1 MPKASAT
8 SVSNTLIMQQTPQ
21 SERLHIAFFGRCNS
35 GKSSLINALTGQN
48 IAVVSD
54 VSGTTTDPVSKSIEL
69 PGLGACVL
77 IDTPGYDDTS
87 ILGEQR
93 IAHTIKVVDKTDIAI
108 LLFTEQWGDDEHRW
122 IAEFRAREIPVIAI
136 LSQGDR
142 LVDADALV
150 HAVEKD
156 TKLTPIVVSSVN
168 GCGLPALREALAAAG
183 MREERTIL
191 QGLVNEGDTVL
202 LVMPQDASAPKGR
215 LIQPQ
220 VQTIR
225 ELLDRRCTVVSCV
238 TEGMSAA
245 LASLARPPHLII
257 TDSQVFDAVY
267 KLKPEASR
275 LTSFSVL
282 FARYKGDIST
292 FVAGA
297 KMLSQLTENSR
308 VLIAEACT
316 HVPQNEDIGRVKLP
330 AMLRRKFGAGLH
342 IDIVSGHEFP
352 QDLTGYDLVIHC
364 GACMFNSRHVLNR
377 IARARIQDVPITNY
391 GITIAALT
399 GILDKIEY

>member
-1 MPKASAT
+1 
-8 SVSNTLIMQQTPQ
+8 MQQTPK
-21 SERLHIAFFGRCNS
+21 SERHHIAFFGRCNS

-54 VSGTTTDPVSKSIEL
+54 VRGTTTDPVSKPIEL

-93 IAHTIKVVDKTDIAI
+93 IAQTTKVVDKTDIAV
-108 LLFTEQWGDDEHRW
+108 LLFTEQWGEDERRW
-122 IAEFRAREIPVIAI
+122 IAEFRAREIPIIAI
-136 LSQGDR
+136 LSQCDR
-142 LVDADALV
+142 LVDVDNLLQAIARDMTL
-150 HAVEKD
+150 K
-156 TKLTPIVVSSVN
+156 PIAVSSTQ
-168 GCGLPALREALAAAG
+168 GDGLPALREALVAAG

-191 QGLVNEGDTVL
+191 QGLVAEGDTVL

-225 ELLDRRCTVVSCV
+225 ELLDRRCTVVSCT
-238 TEGMSAA
+238 TEGMPAA
-245 LASLARPPHLII
+245 LASLAQAPQLII
-257 TDSQVFDAVY
+257 TDSQVFEVVY

-297 KMLSQLTENSR
+297 KKLPQLTESSR

-316 HVPQNEDIGRVKLP
+316 HIPQNEDIGRVKLP

-352 QDLTGYDLVIHC
+352 QDLTSYDLVIHC

-377 IARARIQDVPITNY
+377 IARARIQGVPITNY

-399 GILDKIEY
+399 GILDRIEY

>member
-1 MPKASAT
+1 
-8 SVSNTLIMQQTPQ
+8 MQQTPQ

-54 VSGTTTDPVSKSIEL
+54 VSGTTTDPVSKPIEL

-87 ILGEQR
+87 LLGEQR
-93 IAHTIKVVDKTDIAI
+93 IAQTTKVVDRTDIAI
-108 LLFTEQWGDDEHRW
+108 LLFTEQWGDDERRW
-122 IAEFRAREIPVIAI
+122 IAEFRAREIPIIAV
-136 LSQGDR
+136 LSQSDR
-142 LVDADALV
+142 LEGIDTLV
-150 HAVEKD
+150 HTIEVD
-156 TKLTPIVVSSVN
+156 TQLKPIAVSSTQGN
-168 GCGLPALREALAAAG
+168 GLPALREALAAAG

-191 QGLVNEGDTVL
+191 QGLVSEGDTVL

-225 ELLDRRCTVVSCV
+225 ELLDRRCTVVSCT
-238 TEGMSAA
+238 TEGMPAA
-245 LASLARPPHLII
+245 LAALAQPPHLII

-267 KLKPEASR
+267 KLKPDASR

-282 FARYKGDIST
+282 FARYKGDITT

-297 KMLSQLTENSR
+297 KKLSQLTENSR

-399 GILDKIEY
+399 GILDRIEY

>member
-1 MPKASAT
+1 
-8 SVSNTLIMQQTPQ
+8 MQQTPQ

-54 VSGTTTDPVSKSIEL
+54 VSGTTTDPVSKPIEL

-87 ILGEQR
+87 LLGEQR
-93 IAHTIKVVDKTDIAI
+93 IAQTTRVVDKTDIAI
-108 LLFTEQWGDDEHRW
+108 LLFTEQWGDDERRW
-122 IAEFRAREIPVIAI
+122 IAEFRAREIPIIAV
-136 LSQGDR
+136 LSQSDR
-142 LVDADALV
+142 LEGIDILV
-150 HAVEKD
+150 HTIEVD
-156 TKLTPIVVSSVN
+156 TQLKPIAVSSMQGN
-168 GCGLPALREALAAAG
+168 GLPALREALAAAG

-191 QGLVNEGDTVL
+191 QGLVSEGDTVL

-225 ELLDRRCTVVSCV
+225 ELLDRRCTVVSCT
-238 TEGMSAA
+238 TEGMPAA
-245 LASLARPPHLII
+245 LAALAQPPHLII

-267 KLKPEASR
+267 KLKPDASR

-282 FARYKGDIST
+282 FARYKGDITT

-297 KMLSQLTENSR
+297 KKLSQLTENSR

-399 GILDKIEY
+399 GILDRIEY

>member
-1 MPKASAT
+1 
-8 SVSNTLIMQQTPQ
+8 MQQTPQ
-21 SERLHIAFFGRCNS
+21 SERLHISFFGACNS

-48 IAVVSD
+48 IAVVSE
-54 VSGTTTDPVSKSIEL
+54 VSGTTTDPVSKPIEL

-77 IDTPGYDDTS
+77 IDTPGYDDDS

-93 IAHTIKVVDKTDIAI
+93 VAQTIKVVDKTDIAI
-108 LLFTEQWGDDEHRW
+108 LLFSNNFGENEERW
-122 IAEFRAREIPVIAI
+122 LAELRAREIPIVPVLSRVDI
-136 LSQGDR
+136 LYD
-142 LVDADALV
+142 VDALLADIERKMNIKALP
-150 HAVEKD
+150 
-156 TKLTPIVVSSVN
+156 LSSRT
-168 GCGLPALREALAAAG
+168 GEGLSVLREALAMAAV
-183 MREERTIL
+183 REERTIMH
-191 QGLVNEGDTVL
+191 GLVEKGDTVL

-225 ELLDRRCTVVSCV
+225 ELLDRHCTVVSCTV
-238 TEGMSAA
+238 EGMPAA
-245 LASLARPPHLII
+245 LAALAKSPHLIVA
-257 TDSQVFDAVY
+257 DSQVFSAVY
-267 KLKPEASR
+267 NLKPADSK

-282 FARYKGDIST
+282 FARYKGDITT
-292 FVAGA
+292 FVEGA
-297 KMLSQLTENSR
+297 KALATLTEQSR

-330 AMLRRKFGAGLH
+330 AMLRKKVGPNLN
-342 IDIVSGHEFP
+342 IEVVSGHEFP

-377 IARARIQDVPITNY
+377 IARARIQGVPITNY
-391 GITIAALT
+391 GITIASLT

>member
-1 MPKASAT
+1 
-8 SVSNTLIMQQTPQ
+8 MQQTPQ

-48 IAVVSD
+48 IAVVSN
-54 VSGTTTDPVSKSIEL
+54 VSGTTTDPVSKPIEL

-87 ILGEQR
+87 LLGEQR
-93 IAHTIKVVDKTDIAI
+93 IAQTTKVVDKTDIAI
-108 LLFTEQWGDDEHRW
+108 LLFTEQWGDDERRW
-122 IAEFRAREIPVIAI
+122 IAEFRAREIPIIAV
-136 LSQGDR
+136 LSQSDR
-142 LVDADALV
+142 LESIDTLV
-150 HAVEKD
+150 HTIEVD
-156 TKLTPIVVSSVN
+156 TQLKPIAVSSTQGN
-168 GCGLPALREALAAAG
+168 GLPALREALAAAG

-191 QGLVNEGDTVL
+191 QGLVSEGDTVL

-225 ELLDRRCTVVSCV
+225 ELLDRRCTVVSCT
-238 TEGMSAA
+238 TEGMPAA
-245 LASLARPPHLII
+245 LAALAQPPHLII

-267 KLKPEASR
+267 KLKPDASR

-282 FARYKGDIST
+282 FARYKGDITT

-297 KMLSQLTENSR
+297 KKLSQLTENSR

-399 GILDKIEY
+399 GILDRIEY

>member
-1 MPKASAT
+1 
-8 SVSNTLIMQQTPQ
+8 MQQTPQ

-54 VSGTTTDPVSKSIEL
+54 VSGTTTDPVSKPIEP

-93 IAHTIKVVDKTDIAI
+93 IAQTEKVIDKTDVAVMLITSQCDAE
-108 LLFTEQWGDDEHRW
+108 EQRW
-122 IAEFRAREIPVIAI
+122 IAEFKAREIPIVALLAQSDRIEHASSTIDAIATATGV
-136 LSQGDR
+136 Q
-142 LVDADALV
+142 
-150 HAVEKD
+150 
-156 TKLTPIVVSSVN
+156 PIVVSAVTRQ
-168 GCGLPALREALAAAG
+168 GIPALYEALAKAG
-183 MREERTIL
+183 KREERTIL
-191 QGLVNEGDTVL
+191 QGLVKAGDTVL

-225 ELLDRRCTVVSCV
+225 ELLDRQCTVVSCT
-238 TEGMSAA
+238 TEGMPAA
-245 LASLARPPHLII
+245 LASLAQPPHLII
-257 TDSQVFDAVY
+257 TDSQVFEAVY
-267 KLKPEASR
+267 QLKPEASR

-282 FARYKGDIST
+282 FARYKGDITT
-292 FVAGA
+292 FVEGA
-297 KMLSQLTENSR
+297 KALKTLR
-308 VLIAEACT
+308 PDARILIAEACS

-330 AMLRRKFGAGLH
+330 AMLRKKFGGALH
-342 IDIVSGHEFP
+342 IDVVGGNEFP

-377 IARARIQDVPITNY
+377 IARARIQAVPITNY

-399 GILDKIEY
+399 GILDRIEY

>member
-1 MPKASAT
+1 
-8 SVSNTLIMQQTPQ
+8 MQQTPQ

-48 IAVVSD
+48 IAVVSN
-54 VSGTTTDPVSKSIEL
+54 VSGTTTDPVSKPIEL

-87 ILGEQR
+87 LLGEQR
-93 IAHTIKVVDKTDIAI
+93 IAQTTRVVDKTDIAI
-108 LLFTEQWGDDEHRW
+108 LLFTEQWGDDERRW
-122 IAEFRAREIPVIAI
+122 IAEFRAREIPIIAV
-136 LSQGDR
+136 LSQSDR
-142 LVDADALV
+142 LEGIDTLV
-150 HAVEKD
+150 HTIEVD
-156 TKLTPIVVSSVN
+156 TQLKPIAVSSTQGN
-168 GCGLPALREALAAAG
+168 GLPALREALAAAG

-191 QGLVNEGDTVL
+191 QGLVSEGDTVL

-225 ELLDRRCTVVSCV
+225 ELLDRRCTVVSCT
-238 TEGMSAA
+238 TEGMPAA
-245 LASLARPPHLII
+245 LAALAQSPHLII

-267 KLKPEASR
+267 KLKPDASR

-282 FARYKGDIST
+282 FARYKGDITT

-297 KMLSQLTENSR
+297 KKLSQLTENSR

-377 IARARIQDVPITNY
+377 IARARIQDIPITNY

-399 GILDKIEY
+399 GILDRIEY

>member
-1 MPKASAT
+1 
-8 SVSNTLIMQQTPQ
+8 MQQTPQ

-48 IAVVSD
+48 IAVVSN
-54 VSGTTTDPVSKSIEL
+54 VSGTTTDPVSKPIEL

-87 ILGEQR
+87 LLGEQR
-93 IAHTIKVVDKTDIAI
+93 IAQTTKVVDKTDIAI
-108 LLFTEQWGDDEHRW
+108 LLFTEQWGDDERRW
-122 IAEFRAREIPVIAI
+122 IAEFRAREIPIIAV
-136 LSQGDR
+136 LSQSDR
-142 LVDADALV
+142 LEGIDTLV
-150 HAVEKD
+150 HTIEVETQLK
-156 TKLTPIVVSSVN
+156 PIAVSSTQGN
-168 GCGLPALREALAAAG
+168 GLPALREALAAAG

-191 QGLVNEGDTVL
+191 QGLVSEGDTVL

-225 ELLDRRCTVVSCV
+225 ELLDRRCTVVSCT
-238 TEGMSAA
+238 TEGMPAA
-245 LASLARPPHLII
+245 LAALAQPPHLII

-267 KLKPEASR
+267 KLKPDASR

-282 FARYKGDIST
+282 FARYKGDITT

-297 KMLSQLTENSR
+297 KKLSQLTENSR

-399 GILDKIEY
+399 GILDRIEY

>member
-1 MPKASAT
+1 
-8 SVSNTLIMQQTPQ
+8 MQQTPQ

-48 IAVVSD
+48 IAVVSN
-54 VSGTTTDPVSKSIEL
+54 VSGTTTDPVSKPIEL

-87 ILGEQR
+87 LLGEQR
-93 IAHTIKVVDKTDIAI
+93 IAQTTRVVDKTDIAI
-108 LLFTEQWGDDEHRW
+108 LLFTEQWGDDERRW
-122 IAEFRAREIPVIAI
+122 IAEFRAREIPIIAV
-136 LSQGDR
+136 LSQSDR
-142 LVDADALV
+142 LEGIDTLV
-150 HAVEKD
+150 HTIEVD
-156 TKLTPIVVSSVN
+156 TQLKPIAVSSTQGN
-168 GCGLPALREALAAAG
+168 GLPALREALAAAG

-191 QGLVNEGDTVL
+191 QGLVSEGDTVL

-225 ELLDRRCTVVSCV
+225 ELLDRRCTVVSCT

-245 LASLARPPHLII
+245 LAALAQPPHLII

-267 KLKPEASR
+267 KLKPDASR

-282 FARYKGDIST
+282 FARYKGDITT

-297 KMLSQLTENSR
+297 KKLSQLTENSR

-399 GILDKIEY
+399 GILDRIEY

>member
-1 MPKASAT
+1 
-8 SVSNTLIMQQTPQ
+8 MQQTPQ

-48 IAVVSD
+48 IAVVSN
-54 VSGTTTDPVSKSIEL
+54 VSGTTTDPVSKPIEL

-93 IAHTIKVVDKTDIAI
+93 IAQTTKVVDKTDIAI
-108 LLFTEQWGDDEHRW
+108 LLFTEQWGDDERRW
-122 IAEFRAREIPVIAI
+122 IAEFRAREIPIIAV
-136 LSQGDR
+136 LSQCDR
-142 LVDADALV
+142 LSNVEELV
-150 HAVEKD
+150 KAIAQD
-156 TKLTPIVVSSVN
+156 IKLKPIAVSSTQ
-168 GCGLPALREALAAAG
+168 GEGLPALREALAAAG

-225 ELLDRRCTVVSCV
+225 ELLDRRCTVVSCT
-238 TEGMSAA
+238 TEGMPAA
-245 LASLARPPHLII
+245 LASLAQPPHLII

-282 FARYKGDIST
+282 FARYKGDITT

-297 KMLSQLTENSR
+297 KKLSQLTENSR

-352 QDLTGYDLVIHC
+352 QDLTDYDLVIHC

-377 IARARIQDVPITNY
+377 IARARIQDVSITNY

-399 GILDKIEY
+399 GILDRIEY

>member
-1 MPKASAT
+1 
-8 SVSNTLIMQQTPQ
+8 MQQTPQ

-48 IAVVSD
+48 IAVVSN
-54 VSGTTTDPVSKSIEL
+54 VSGTTTDPVSKPIEL

-87 ILGEQR
+87 LLGEQR
-93 IAHTIKVVDKTDIAI
+93 IAQTTKVVDKTDIAI
-108 LLFTEQWGDDEHRW
+108 LLFTEQWGDDERRW
-122 IAEFRAREIPVIAI
+122 IAEFRTREIPIIAV
-136 LSQGDR
+136 LSQSDR
-142 LVDADALV
+142 LEGIDTLV
-150 HAVEKD
+150 HTIEVD
-156 TKLTPIVVSSVN
+156 TQLKPIAVSSTQGN
-168 GCGLPALREALAAAG
+168 GLPALREALAAAG

-191 QGLVNEGDTVL
+191 QGLVSEGDTVL

-225 ELLDRRCTVVSCV
+225 ELLDRRCTVVSCT
-238 TEGMSAA
+238 TEGMPAA
-245 LASLARPPHLII
+245 LAALAQPPHLII

-267 KLKPEASR
+267 KLKPDASR

-282 FARYKGDIST
+282 FARYKGDITT

-297 KMLSQLTENSR
+297 KKLSQLTENSR

-399 GILDKIEY
+399 GILDRIEY

>member
-1 MPKASAT
+1 
-8 SVSNTLIMQQTPQ
+8 MQQTPQ

-48 IAVVSD
+48 IAVVSN
-54 VSGTTTDPVSKSIEL
+54 VSGTTTDPVSKPIEL

-87 ILGEQR
+87 LLGEQR
-93 IAHTIKVVDKTDIAI
+93 IAQTTRVVDKTDIAI
-108 LLFTEQWGDDEHRW
+108 LLFTEQWGDDERRW
-122 IAEFRAREIPVIAI
+122 IAEFRAREIPIIAV
-136 LSQGDR
+136 LSQSDR
-142 LVDADALV
+142 LESIDTLV
-150 HAVEKD
+150 HTIEVD
-156 TKLTPIVVSSVN
+156 TQLKPIAVSSTQGN
-168 GCGLPALREALAAAG
+168 GLPALREALAAAG

-191 QGLVNEGDTVL
+191 QGLVSEGDTIL

-225 ELLDRRCTVVSCV
+225 ELLDRRCTVVSCT
-238 TEGMSAA
+238 TEGMPAA
-245 LASLARPPHLII
+245 LAALAQPPHLII

-267 KLKPEASR
+267 KLKPDASR

-282 FARYKGDIST
+282 FARYKGDITT

-297 KMLSQLTENSR
+297 KKLSQLTENSR

-399 GILDKIEY
+399 GILDRIEY

>member
-1 MPKASAT
+1 
-8 SVSNTLIMQQTPQ
+8 MQQTPQ

-54 VSGTTTDPVSKSIEL
+54 VSGTTTDPVSKPIEL

-87 ILGEQR
+87 LLGEQR
-93 IAHTIKVVDKTDIAI
+93 IAQTTKVVDKTDIAI
-108 LLFTEQWGDDEHRW
+108 LLFTEQWGDDERRW
-122 IAEFRAREIPVIAI
+122 IAEFRAREIPIIAV
-136 LSQGDR
+136 LSQSDR
-142 LVDADALV
+142 LESIDTLV
-150 HAVEKD
+150 HTIEVD
-156 TKLTPIVVSSVN
+156 TQLKPIAVSSTQGN
-168 GCGLPALREALAAAG
+168 GLPALREALAAAG

-191 QGLVNEGDTVL
+191 QGLVSEGDTVL

-225 ELLDRRCTVVSCV
+225 ELLDRRCTVVSCT
-238 TEGMSAA
+238 TEGMPAA
-245 LASLARPPHLII
+245 LAALAQPPHLII

-267 KLKPEASR
+267 KLKPDASR

-282 FARYKGDIST
+282 FARYKGDITT

-297 KMLSQLTENSR
+297 KKLSQLTENSR

-399 GILDKIEY
+399 GILDRIEY

>member
-1 MPKASAT
+1 
-8 SVSNTLIMQQTPQ
+8 MQQTPQ

-48 IAVVSD
+48 IAVVSN
-54 VSGTTTDPVSKSIEL
+54 VSGTTTDPVSKPIEL

-93 IAHTIKVVDKTDIAI
+93 IAQTTKVVDKTDIAV
-108 LLFTEQWGDDEHRW
+108 LLFTEQWGDDERRW
-122 IAEFRAREIPVIAI
+122 IAEFRAREIPIIAI
-136 LSQGDR
+136 LSQCDR
-142 LVDADALV
+142 LADVESLV
-150 HAVEKD
+150 KAIESD
-156 TKLTPIVVSSVN
+156 TKLKPIAVSSTQ
-168 GCGLPALREALAAAG
+168 GEGLPALREALAAAG

-225 ELLDRRCTVVSCV
+225 ELLDRRCTVVSCT
-238 TEGMSAA
+238 TEGMPAA
-245 LASLARPPHLII
+245 LASLAQPPHLII

-282 FARYKGDIST
+282 FARYKGDITT

-297 KMLSQLTENSR
+297 KKLSQLTENSR
-308 VLIAEACT
+308 ILIAEACT

-352 QDLTGYDLVIHC
+352 QDLTDYDLVIHC

-391 GITIAALT
+391 GITIATLT
-399 GILDKIEY
+399 GILDRIEY

>member
-1 MPKASAT
+1 
-8 SVSNTLIMQQTPQ
+8 MQQTPQ

-48 IAVVSD
+48 IAVVSN
-54 VSGTTTDPVSKSIEL
+54 VSGTTTDPVSKPIEL

-87 ILGEQR
+87 LLGEQR
-93 IAHTIKVVDKTDIAI
+93 IAQTTKVVDKTDIAI
-108 LLFTEQWGDDEHRW
+108 LLFTEQWGDDERRW
-122 IAEFRAREIPVIAI
+122 IAEFRAREIPIIAV
-136 LSQGDR
+136 LSQSDR
-142 LVDADALV
+142 LEGIDTLV
-150 HAVEKD
+150 HTIEVD
-156 TKLTPIVVSSVN
+156 TQLKPIAVSSTQ
-168 GCGLPALREALAAAG
+168 GDGLPALREALAAAG

-191 QGLVNEGDTVL
+191 QGLVSEGDTVL

-225 ELLDRRCTVVSCV
+225 ELLDRRCTVVSCT
-238 TEGMSAA
+238 TEGMPAA
-245 LASLARPPHLII
+245 LAALAQPPHLII

-267 KLKPEASR
+267 KLKPDASR

-282 FARYKGDIST
+282 FARYKGDITT

-297 KMLSQLTENSR
+297 KKLSQLTENSR

-399 GILDKIEY
+399 GILDRIEY

>member
-1 MPKASAT
+1 
-8 SVSNTLIMQQTPQ
+8 MQQTPQ

-48 IAVVSD
+48 IAVVSN
-54 VSGTTTDPVSKSIEL
+54 VSGTTTDPVSKPIEL
-69 PGLGACVL
+69 PALGACVL

-87 ILGEQR
+87 ILGELR
-93 IAHTIKVVDKTDIAI
+93 IAQTTKVVDKTDIAV
-108 LLFTEQWGDDEHRW
+108 LLFTEQWGDDERRW
-122 IAEFRAREIPVIAI
+122 IAEFRAREIPVIAV
-136 LSQGDR
+136 LSQCDR
-142 LVDADALV
+142 LSDVVTLMQAI
-150 HAVEKD
+150 EQD
-156 TKLTPIVVSSVN
+156 TKLKPIAVSATQ
-168 GCGLPALREALAAAG
+168 GEGLPALREALAAAG

-225 ELLDRRCTVVSCV
+225 ELLDRRCTVVSCT
-238 TEGMSAA
+238 TEGMPAA
-245 LASLARPPHLII
+245 LASLAQPPHLII

-267 KLKPEASR
+267 KLKPDASR

-282 FARYKGDIST
+282 FARYKGDINT

-399 GILDKIEY
+399 GILDRIEY

>member
-1 MPKASAT
+1 
-8 SVSNTLIMQQTPQ
+8 MQQTPQ

-54 VSGTTTDPVSKSIEL
+54 VSGTTTDPVSKPIEL

-87 ILGEQR
+87 LLGEQR
-93 IAHTIKVVDKTDIAI
+93 IAQTTKVVDKTDIAI
-108 LLFTEQWGDDEHRW
+108 LLFTEQWGDDERRW
-122 IAEFRAREIPVIAI
+122 IAEFRAREIPIIAV
-136 LSQGDR
+136 LSQSDR
-142 LVDADALV
+142 LESIDTLV
-150 HAVEKD
+150 HTIEVD
-156 TKLTPIVVSSVN
+156 TQLKPIAVSSMQGN
-168 GCGLPALREALAAAG
+168 GLPALREALAAAG

-191 QGLVNEGDTVL
+191 QGLVSEGDTVL

-225 ELLDRRCTVVSCV
+225 ELLDRRCTVVSCT
-238 TEGMSAA
+238 TEGMPAA
-245 LASLARPPHLII
+245 LAALAQPPHLII

-267 KLKPEASR
+267 KLKPDASR

-282 FARYKGDIST
+282 FARYKGDITT

-297 KMLSQLTENSR
+297 KKLSQLTENSR

-399 GILDKIEY
+399 GILDRIEY

>member
-1 MPKASAT
+1 
-8 SVSNTLIMQQTPQ
+8 MQQTPQ

-48 IAVVSD
+48 IAVVSN
-54 VSGTTTDPVSKSIEL
+54 VSGTTTDPVSKPIEL

-93 IAHTIKVVDKTDIAI
+93 IAQTTKVVDKTDIAV
-108 LLFTEQWGDDEHRW
+108 LLFTEQWGDDERRW
-122 IAEFRAREIPVIAI
+122 IAEFRAREIPIIAI
-136 LSQGDR
+136 LSQCDR
-142 LVDADALV
+142 LADVESLV
-150 HAVEKD
+150 KAIESD
-156 TKLTPIVVSSVN
+156 TKLKPIAVSSTQ
-168 GCGLPALREALAAAG
+168 GEGLPALREALAAAG

-225 ELLDRRCTVVSCV
+225 ELLDRRCTVVSCT
-238 TEGMSAA
+238 TEGMPAA
-245 LASLARPPHLII
+245 LASLAQPPHLII

-267 KLKPEASR
+267 KLKPGASR

-282 FARYKGDIST
+282 FARYKGDITT

-297 KMLSQLTENSR
+297 KKLSQLTENSR
-308 VLIAEACT
+308 ILIAEACT

-352 QDLTGYDLVIHC
+352 QDLTDYDLVIHC

-377 IARARIQDVPITNY
+377 IARARIQEVPITNY

-399 GILDKIEY
+399 GILDRIEY

>member
-1 MPKASAT
+1 
-8 SVSNTLIMQQTPQ
+8 MQQTPQ

-48 IAVVSD
+48 IAVVSN
-54 VSGTTTDPVSKSIEL
+54 VSGTTTDPVSKPIEL

-93 IAHTIKVVDKTDIAI
+93 IAQTTKVVDKTDIAV
-108 LLFTEQWGDDEHRW
+108 LLFTEQWGDDERRW
-122 IAEFRAREIPVIAI
+122 IAEFRAREIPIIAI
-136 LSQGDR
+136 LSQCDR
-142 LVDADALV
+142 LADVESLV
-150 HAVEKD
+150 KAIELD
-156 TKLTPIVVSSVN
+156 TKLKPIAVSSTQ
-168 GCGLPALREALAAAG
+168 GEGLPALREALAAAG

-225 ELLDRRCTVVSCV
+225 ELLDRRCTVVSCT
-238 TEGMSAA
+238 TEGMPAA
-245 LASLARPPHLII
+245 LASLAQPPHLII

-282 FARYKGDIST
+282 FARYKGDITT

-297 KMLSQLTENSR
+297 KKLSQLTENSR
-308 VLIAEACT
+308 ILIAEACT

-352 QDLTGYDLVIHC
+352 QDLTDYDLVIHC

-399 GILDKIEY
+399 GILDRIEY

>member
-1 MPKASAT
+1 
-8 SVSNTLIMQQTPQ
+8 MQQTPQ

-54 VSGTTTDPVSKSIEL
+54 VSGTTTDPVSKPIEL
-69 PGLGACVL
+69 PGLGACIL

-93 IAHTIKVVDKTDIAI
+93 IAQTTKVVDKTDIAVM
-108 LLFTEQWGDDEHRW
+108 LFTAQWGEEEHRW
-122 IAEFRAREIPVIAI
+122 IAEFRAREIPIIAI
-136 LSQGDR
+136 LSQSDR
-142 LVDADALV
+142 VANVDTLLQGIARDI
-150 HAVEKD
+150 
-156 TKLTPIVVSSVN
+156 KLQPIAVSSTQ
-168 GCGLPALREALAAAG
+168 GDGLPALHEALAAAG

-191 QGLVNEGDTVL
+191 QGLVKEGDTVL

-225 ELLDRRCTVVSCV
+225 ELLDRRCTVVSCT
-238 TEGMSAA
+238 TEGMPAA
-245 LASLARPPHLII
+245 LASLAQSPHLII
-257 TDSQVFDAVY
+257 TDSQVFEAVY

-297 KMLSQLTENSR
+297 KKLPQLTENSR

-316 HVPQNEDIGRVKLP
+316 HIPQNEDIGRVKLP

-352 QDLTGYDLVIHC
+352 QDLTSYDLVIHC

-377 IARARIQDVPITNY
+377 IARARIQGVPITNY

-399 GILDKIEY
+399 GILDRIEY

>member
-1 MPKASAT
+1 
-8 SVSNTLIMQQTPQ
+8 MQQTPQ

-48 IAVVSD
+48 IAVVSN
-54 VSGTTTDPVSKSIEL
+54 VSGTTTDPVSKPIEL

-93 IAHTIKVVDKTDIAI
+93 IAQTTKVVDKTDIAV
-108 LLFTEQWGDDEHRW
+108 LLFTEQWGDDERRW
-122 IAEFRAREIPVIAI
+122 IAEFRAREIPIIAI
-136 LSQGDR
+136 LSQCDR
-142 LVDADALV
+142 LADVESLV
-150 HAVEKD
+150 KAIESD
-156 TKLTPIVVSSVN
+156 TKLKPIAVSSTQ
-168 GCGLPALREALAAAG
+168 GEGLPALREALAAAG

-225 ELLDRRCTVVSCV
+225 ELLDRRCTVVSCT
-238 TEGMSAA
+238 TEGMPAA
-245 LASLARPPHLII
+245 LASLAQPPHLII

-282 FARYKGDIST
+282 FARYKGDITT

-297 KMLSQLTENSR
+297 KKLSQLTENSR
-308 VLIAEACT
+308 ILIAEACT

-352 QDLTGYDLVIHC
+352 QDLTDYDLVIHC

-399 GILDKIEY
+399 GILDRIEY

>member
-1 MPKASAT
+1 
-8 SVSNTLIMQQTPQ
+8 MQQTPQ

-54 VSGTTTDPVSKSIEL
+54 VSGTTTDPVSKPIEL

-87 ILGEQR
+87 LLGEQR
-93 IAHTIKVVDKTDIAI
+93 IAQTTKVVDKTDIAI
-108 LLFTEQWGDDEHRW
+108 LLFTEQWGDDERRW
-122 IAEFRAREIPVIAI
+122 IAEFRAREIPIIAV
-136 LSQGDR
+136 LSQSDR
-142 LVDADALV
+142 LEGIDTLV
-150 HAVEKD
+150 HTIEVD
-156 TKLTPIVVSSVN
+156 TQLKPIAVSSTQGN
-168 GCGLPALREALAAAG
+168 GLPALREALAAAG

-191 QGLVNEGDTVL
+191 QGLVSEGDTVL

-225 ELLDRRCTVVSCV
+225 ELLDRRCTVVSCT
-238 TEGMSAA
+238 TEGMPAA
-245 LASLARPPHLII
+245 LAALAQPPHLII

-267 KLKPEASR
+267 KLKPDASR

-282 FARYKGDIST
+282 FARYKGDITT

-297 KMLSQLTENSR
+297 KKLSQLTENSR

-399 GILDKIEY
+399 GILDRIEY